1 MSKVNENLKVY
12 RRKMLQD
19 MMKKLS
25 MMKVRKFNPMKETI
39 FVLFL
44 AECLVLLL

>member
-1 MSKVNENLKVY
+1 MSKVNGNLKVN

-19 MMKKLS
+19 MMKTLS

-39 FVLFL
+39 IVLFL
-44 AECLVLLL
+44 TECLVLLL

>member
-1 MSKVNENLKVY
+1 MIINENLKVN

-19 MMKKLS
+19 MMKNFS
-25 MMKVRKFNPMKETI
+25 MMKVRKFNPMKGTI
-39 FVLFL
+39 IVLFL